1 MSTSSRSASQDAEA
15 ARTERRR
22 KRKERARSAT
32 PEPKNI
38 VSGAGQP
45 LDLSVRRE
53 LEERLGHDFSRVRL
67 HTDRDAGALTELL
80 GADAVAVGQD
90 IFFREGAYVSGTA
103 DGQRL
108 LAHELLHT
116 VQNPHGLGT
125 LRAGRDLGAVS
136 LPQQAIEQEAESTA
150 RDLVR
155 DGLRTRDEEPTAVEE
170 GQATPGWLRYA
181 TVDADRRRM
190 EELDP
195 ATLVD
200 RLANG
205 VLRSLRGDPEDR
217 SRRARTQLAR
227 LPDMMQD
234 AVLERLESRLL
245 SPEHERL
252 VDLVDEVQE
261 SGLQGQ
267 NTLDAPAALPDAIE
281 GLEADRDR
289 ARAQGDSEQG
299 NSEAGATA
307 APGAESGRGTD
318 TRRDEEARRDGK
330 SAPGPEGQQGSPSG
344 GGATASAGARGAAPQ
359 TSAQSGGSRTT
370 SGTAGAAGGS
380 SASRSG
386 QKKGDEQTGGK
397 EAGGKQ
403 AEAPASGT
411 STAESAAG
419 SRPEAGES
427 ADSERQSAAENKR
440 ENGAGVEPGALLKTA
455 DPGARSTLAGKRLQD
470 EEETDEDPFSLETGI
485 EGGLGGLGGDEAE
498 REDSAWDIELK
509 PEDFVPETDL
519 DVSGV
524 PTADRIAPGSDAT
537 QQLPSFPEPPA
548 TKAEQVQARRA
559 EEDAEEGAPD
569 GEESASSAAAVSD
582 SRTDSPAA
590 PAGNRGASLT
600 QAGNSVEQEVGPAA
614 GTGRSS
620 APDAAAPVARE
631 PKPEAGED
639 DRGPAGAEAT
649 GRAEPEQAREESG
662 PAAER
667 QQSERAAASSGSSEQ
682 TSASGSA
689 GPAAGGGTPSSGTPA
704 SVADSGVSRPGGG
717 TGSAGQGGAAA
728 RESDSS
734 SGNSSAAD
742 SRAPGTNAGGDGG
755 GDASRG
761 ANSPGDAP
769 TSSPDAGTEA
779 PSAAPTAASDPVPAP
794 APAPSP
800 APARP
805 RSSGPA
811 PRTRSGGGGTRSASG
826 GGGGGGSRAAAAVR
840 PKQDPAAP
848 DLSSVAPEAGLS
860 SAARLKPHRALE
872 ALGGVNGAVDRSVGD
887 EHQALQSAPPAM
899 ERPSGAPQTLHGAP
913 ATSAPGQYSSDPAA
927 RIDAPE
933 KENAQ
938 VEGDQTP
945 EGEIPGMDIEE
956 PSTLEG
962 LLAGGAQLVVGA
974 VNSVAGWFGADEDV
988 IDSDAVVQWILDLP
1002 TEDEMLAQ
1010 ASVGTAPGVGLEG
1023 ETGGRADEQ
1032 GGEVDAKG
1040 SELHAAGQDDAARP
1054 LGEDQIYP
1062 DVPRETLTSKV
1073 PGRQGQ
1079 GGGAGGG
1086 APAAGRIPPEAV
1098 SEVAEHERGPQIQ
1111 AAFGDGRKSM
1121 SDKRQVKERDTRAS
1135 REQHDQQV
1143 RSEIDA
1149 NTRAQATERERTKS
1163 EVDRQ
1168 RAEWRTEQDGEL
1180 DSLGTK
1186 KSGKIQQIRRDVEE
1200 RERQTDRNVEDR
1212 RKTDEEGIGTE
1223 ARTAQDNAVRERET
1237 ARSDSGNWLSRAFD
1251 WIRDKLIELKNA
1263 IVRFFRE
1270 ARDAVVALITDFK
1283 NTVVRWINEARDF
1296 IVRKFREF
1304 TEALIQL
1311 AKDLLDAIVE
1321 IANRIRALIIR
1332 IRDAAIALVQR
1343 IAQEL
1348 RRMITDLLNRIARI
1362 LSDILNALK
1371 EGLRLAVAAVMTAV
1385 KAVMDFAL
1393 GLLNALGEWAMIAAD
1408 IIVDPGAWLSGAA
1421 ASAEDGAKN
1430 HLFREVTSAIRNWLN
1445 EKIQEVLG
1453 LPRQIF
1459 DALING
1465 GVSKEQMAKEAW
1477 DAALPQLPVII
1488 GEIVVTKIIAKLIP
1502 GAGWVMAVID
1512 ALKSAWGALSEILK
1526 AFGAFMDYLKAVK
1539 GGNAGVL
1546 FAKAVASGVVALLEL
1561 AYEALLSGI
1570 GKYVKR
1576 VGDRLRG
1583 VAAGLRKPGERAP
1596 GEQAPSQRTTPNTPN
1611 APRDPTRPNPP
1622 DRPQATERRRP
1633 NTGRDREA
1641 EEARRSAKRANDTLK
1656 NPARPP
1662 RPVRPARPARPAR
1675 PPRPTRPRPPAPPT
1689 QRRDTSA
1696 GPDTRRPDA
1705 REREPEPP
1713 QDRPRQRP
1721 ETEGTKPTPRRREPS
1736 PETRAANR
1744 ARRTVQAATTRTRRA
1759 QRAQNRNNDGDNR
1772 RRRDL
1777 DNNDR
1782 RMRDAY
1788 RRRRDQLQEQR
1799 RTREQQRRR
1808 QRDQRSRTENSPES
1822 KADRLRKIIARIRPK
1837 LSGTVQRG
1845 IPELAMRVLLVSMK
1859 SWYRLTDL
1867 SIQKGADERSIKAVL
1882 NPEGNALKNI
1892 EEGEEL
1898 ARKHEAP
1905 LLAELESQGEHLL
1918 ADSRLPLLAK
1928 SLSEEQRQ
1936 YQQLRKKAKDENK
1949 NPAKVTREARE
1960 AAVEM
1965 FAVREGLRPAGQGFI
1980 PAHERIT
1987 MAGNEDWNVQVS
1999 EQQGSFRAKEHPM
2012 RGKASPGLI
2021 KVKSG
2026 FGRGGHYVTP
2036 LGEESGGSVVD
2047 KLNLVQEQ
2055 LEHYLRK
2062 HNLGGPNPTVTA
2074 RRRMKAAYFAILNR
2088 QIPNDPFFRDNVQA
2102 AETIAAAVRLMGTV
2116 EGARYPA
2123 AALMNV
2129 MAMQLAD
2136 FPGSTWED
2144 VAAHTNTMSPPHAV
2158 RASAYLVDPSGIA
2171 RDKTNSK
2178 TGGLTVEGQEDMDA
2192 VTAMRANARLLLT
2205 RAFASNM
2212 SGALYLDEEQL
2223 IKKFPEWAKH
2233 NAARYLSPG
2242 GIWVP

>member
-67 HTDRDAGALTELL
+67 HTDRNAGALTELL

-125 LRAGRDLGAVS
+125 LRTGRDLGAVS

-155 DGLRTRDEEPTAVEE
+155 DGLRTRDEEPAAVEE

-252 VDLVDEVQE
+252 VDLVDEVEE

-299 NSEAGATA
+299 DSEAGATA

-318 TRRDEEARRDGK
+318 TRRDKEARRDGK

-344 GGATASAGARGAAPQ
+344 GGATASAGARGSAPQ

-370 SGTAGAAGGS
+370 SGTAGAAGGRTG
-380 SASRSG
+380 SRSG
-386 QKKGDEQTGGK
+386 QEKGDEQTGAK

-419 SRPEAGES
+419 SRAEAGES
-427 ADSERQSAAENKR
+427 AGSERQSAAENKR

-485 EGGLGGLGGDEAE
+485 EGELGGLGGDEAE

-524 PTADRIAPGSDAT
+524 PTADRIAPGSDAP

-559 EEDAEEGAPD
+559 EEDAEEGAPG
-569 GEESASSAAAVSD
+569 GEESASSATAVSD
-582 SRTDSPAA
+582 SRTDSPAV

-620 APDAAAPVARE
+620 AQDAAAPVARE

-667 QQSERAAASSGSSEQ
+667 QQTERAAASSGSSEQ

-689 GPAAGGGTPSSGTPA
+689 GPAAGGGTPSS
-704 SVADSGVSRPGGG
+704 VADSGASRPGGG

-755 GDASRG
+755 GEASRG
-761 ANSPGDAP
+761 TNSPGDAP

-779 PSAAPTAASDPVPAP
+779 PSAAPAAASDPVPAP

-811 PRTRSGGGGTRSASG
+811 PRTRSGGGGTRSALG

-1040 SELHAAGQDDAARP
+1040 GELHAAGQDDAARP

-1073 PGRQGQ
+1073 LGRQGQ

-1111 AAFGDGRKSM
+1111 AAFGDGRKTM

-1270 ARDAVVALITDFK
+1270 ARDAVVALISDFK

-1430 HLFREVTSAIRNWLN
+1430 HLFREVTSAIRNWFN

-1583 VAAGLRKPGERAP
+1583 VAAGLRKPGERGP
-1596 GEQAPSQRTTPNTPN
+1596 GEQDQSRRTTPNTPN

-1633 NTGRDREA
+1633 NAGRDREA
-1641 EEARRSAKRANDTLK
+1641 EEARRSAKRAGEDLR
-1656 NPARPP
+1656 NPRRPT
-1662 RPVRPARPARPAR
+1662 RPAPPPRPARPARP
-1675 PPRPTRPRPPAPPT
+1675 
-1689 QRRDTSA
+1689 
-1696 GPDTRRPDA
+1696 TRRPDTRGPENRRSDT
-1705 REREPEPP
+1705 RERETEPP
-1713 QDRPRQRP
+1713 QDRTAPRR
-1721 ETEGTKPTPRRREPS
+1721 ETEGTRPTPRRRDPS
-1736 PETRAANR
+1736 PETRATNR
-1744 ARRTVQAATTRTRRA
+1744 ARETVRAARTQSRRA
-1759 QRAQNRNNDGDNR
+1759 QRAQDRNTDRDNR

-1777 DNNDR
+1777 NNNDR

-1788 RRRRDQLQEQR
+1788 QRRRDLLQEQR
-1799 RTREQQRRR
+1799 ARREQQRRQ
-1808 QRDQRSRTENSPES
+1808 QRDQRRKNENSEQS
-1822 KADRLRKIIARIRPK
+1822 KQDRLRKIVARIRPK
-1837 LSGTVQRG
+1837 LNSMLERGTLRPVMRA
-1845 IPELAMRVLLVSMK
+1845 ITAAMRR
-1859 SWYRLTDL
+1859 WYRLTGL
-1867 SIQKGADERSIKAVL
+1867 SIQGEDVFGIEAWL
-1882 NPEGNALKNI
+1882 NPRDLFIKGLKLTIPWHEVLAFARNLALGLEKDPQVVAARKKNLESRDAKGRAPRTREKGPTPLPVRTGAARQRSPLAPGKQDFWETPDGEIRRTQSGELAAYKYVSKGGSYNTQADFRGNVTTGIADDLQQRGLEPAFAEFLLNRFT
-1892 EEGEEL
+1892 GRDTGDVPEEL
-1898 ARKHEAP
+1898 GFTAP
-1905 LLAELESQGEHLL
+1905 AFVIDQQETERDPIAMVTNLMMTQ
-1918 ADSRLPLLAK
+1918 RL
-1928 SLSEEQRQ
+1928 
-1936 YQQLRKKAKDENK
+1936 N
-1949 NPAKVTREARE
+1949 N
-1960 AAVEM
+1960 
-1965 FAVREGLRPAGQGFI
+1965 
-1980 PAHERIT
+1980 
-1987 MAGNEDWNVQVS
+1987 
-1999 EQQGSFRAKEHPM
+1999 
-2012 RGKASPGLI
+2012 
-2021 KVKSG
+2021 
-2026 FGRGGHYVTP
+2026 
-2036 LGEESGGSVVD
+2036 
-2047 KLNLVQEQ
+2047 
-2055 LEHYLRK
+2055 
-2062 HNLGGPNPTVTA
+2062 
-2074 RRRMKAAYFAILNR
+2074 
-2088 QIPNDPFFRDNVQA
+2088 A
-2102 AETIAAAVRLMGTV
+2102 AEWEMHGIGPQNYKGILLST
-2116 EGARYPA
+2116 PA
-2123 AALMNV
+2123 A
-2129 MAMQLAD
+2129 
-2136 FPGSTWED
+2136 FPGSERAGTALNDALASNRSFDELYHERQLQRDLELSILKQGNDPSQTSSSLAGTREESDKKYAARKRGLDNAPKLAKRHIQAISAWIREFGIED
-2144 VAAHTNTMSPPHAV
+2144 EIRKHIPAEGFDTKEDRAAFLRNKLFENISEKV
-2158 RASAYLVDPSGIA
+2158 REAYLS
-2171 RDKTNSK
+2171 S
-2178 TGGLTVEGQEDMDA
+2178 L
-2192 VTAMRANARLLLT
+2192 
-2205 RAFASNM
+2205 
-2212 SGALYLDEEQL
+2212 
-2223 IKKFPEWAKH
+2223 H
-2233 NAARYLSPG
+2233 
-2242 GIWVP
+2242 